1 MNAKDRSHSPLRWFL
16 LFALVPLATAL
27 VLAGCQPKA
36 GDETTD
42 SLTVTTE
49 TPAPAPAP
57 SATGAT
63 RFVESSNGT
72 EVVVAP
78 GAEFEVALM
87 TDPTT
92 GMSWAWVDS
101 TNSSIVLIERS
112 TIVGEGTDGTVG
124 SAGATVWRFR
134 APSTGS
140 APLQLE
146 LRRPGE
152 ATAAQTY
159 MITVKPE

>member
-1 MNAKDRSHSPLRWFL
+1 MNAKDCTPALPRRRFFL
-16 LFALVPLATAL
+16 ALVPLALVL
-27 VLAGCQPKA
+27 VLAGCQA
-36 GDETTD
+36 RQGGEATD

-49 TPAPAPAP
+49 TPAPVP
-57 SATGAT
+57 STAAT
-63 RFVESSNGT
+63 RFFESSNAT

-78 GAEFEVALM
+78 CAECEVAIM
-87 TDPTT
+87 SDPST
-92 GMSWAWVDS
+92 GMSWVGVDS

-112 TIVGEGTDGTVG
+112 TVLGEGTDGTVASTG
-124 SAGATVWRFR
+124 STVWRFR

-140 APLQLE
+140 APIRLE
-146 LRRPGE
+146 LRRPGD